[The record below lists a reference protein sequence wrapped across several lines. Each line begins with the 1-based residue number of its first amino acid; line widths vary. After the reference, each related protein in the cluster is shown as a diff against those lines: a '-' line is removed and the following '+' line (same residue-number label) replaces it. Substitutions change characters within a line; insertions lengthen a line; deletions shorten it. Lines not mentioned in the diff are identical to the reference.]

1 MRPFSHYKSGQATL
15 HPALCAG
22 WGGSGEDDSNASVF
36 NAAAIAAAPKTNAGK
51 PKTNAGVL
59 KTNAGEPK
67 TNAGVLKTNAGES
80 KTSAEALKTISVS
93 PHANNIQIQKIWAKN
108 SVATRVQTGIF

>member
-59 KTNAGEPK
+59 KTNAGKPKTNAGVLKTNAGEPK

-93 PHANNIQIQKIWAKN
+93 PHANNIQIQKI
-108 SVATRVQTGIF
+108 